1 VKYRLVYTRRAEKDI
16 ETLDINTKDRI
27 GKTQTAQQM
36 NQRLT
41 PHALPPVSGA
51 PIECFA
57 SKSLSKATF
66 RLSTLRCF
74 SLHLVP

>member
-1 VKYRLVYTRRAEKDI
+1 MKYRLVYTRRAEKDI

-51 PIECFA
+51 PIQFF
-57 SKSLSKATF
+57 T
-66 RLSTLRCF
+66 
-74 SLHLVP
+74 